1 MEKPTLTQLLV
12 AATGLDPEEI
22 GLQLVREGS
31 DDLSKILQEEEE

>member
-22 GLQLVREGS
+22 GLQVVREDS
-31 DDLSKILQEEEE
+31 KKLSKIFQEEEE